1 MKVNRILAVVL
12 ISTLTT
18 AQANLGSF
26 DKEGR
31 FIFPETNKPYTGNL
45 DIINNDWGKDA
56 VEFNKDYVNGILH
69 GAEKS
74 YYKSGKLK
82 TLGYFN
88 QGKVDGVVTGYYEDG
103 GIQVRAFFD
112 NGLKQGRVIYYYPNG
127 NRQQEQFYTD
137 DVLDGTYTT
146 WYENGNPMKSTP
158 YKQGLAHGIARTYW
172 EEGGVFEELKYEHGK
187 PKFMFIYRED
197 GTLADKKGFLDKKII
212 EGIVG

>member
-45 DIINNDWGKDA
+45 DIINNDWGEDA
-56 VEFNKDYVNGILH
+56 VEFNKDYVDGILH
-69 GAEKS
+69 GTEKS
-74 YYKSGKLK
+74 YYQSGKLK
-82 TLGYFN
+82 SIGYFN
-88 QGKVDGVVTGYYEDG
+88 KGKVDGVVTGYFEDG
-103 GIQVRAFFD
+103 GIKLRAFFK

-137 DVLDGTYTT
+137 DVLDGTYTI

-158 YKQGLAHGIARTYW
+158 YKQGLAHGIAKTY
-172 EEGGVFEELKYEHGK
+172 
-187 PKFMFIYRED
+187 
-197 GTLADKKGFLDKKII
+197 
-212 EGIVG
+212 

>member
-1 MKVNRILAVVL
+1 MKHTLLLLTI
-12 ISTLTT
+12 ILTT

-31 FIFPETNKPYTGNL
+31 FIFPDTNKPYTGNL

-69 GAEKS
+69 GTEKS

-88 QGKVDGVVTGYYEDG
+88 QGKVDGVVTGYFEDG
-103 GIQVRAFFD
+103 SIKLRAFFD

-187 PKFMFIYRED
+187 PKHMFIYRED
-197 GTLADKKGFLDKKII
+197 GTLANDKVFFDKKVI
-212 EGIVG
+212 ERIVG